1 MGDISQQIK
10 EIEGKIDYSEIDW
23 EFIDG
28 MALRMNA
35 NKNKY
40 PKNNTDNM
48 TESDIRL
55 LEQATFRH
63 LRKMLQPVEDDPES
77 YTDHMFAIA
86 DNLMMIYQVLKSY

>member
-10 EIEGKIDYSEIDW
+10 ETEGKIDYSEIDW

-40 PKNNTDNM
+40 PKNNVDNM
-48 TESDIRL
+48 TEYDIPL
-55 LEQATFRH
+55 LEQAAFRH
-63 LRKMLQPVEDDPES
+63 LRKMLQPVEDDTES
-77 YTDHMFAIA
+77 YSDHMFAVA
-86 DNLMMIYQVLKSY
+86 DNLMMIYKILQS